1 MQLVIPQLSHLPL
14 QGLFTLDTVNTSSQF
29 SIISNLAQNTFLV
42 RLLLQQI
49 TRILL
54 FVSSVEDKTR
64 DKALQFPCETVHLGS
79 LQKCCELYLGVVGDN
94 WLVFY

>member
-14 QGLFTLDTVNTSSQF
+14 QGLFTLDMVNASSQF

-49 TRILL
+49 TRIL
-54 FVSSVEDKTR
+54 VSSVEDKTR